1 MARLATRPLGPDRTT
16 TNRSASNGAHPEVQ
30 TSSHGRP
37 TARRNVPLIALGV
50 LLVVGCAI
58 GFSSAW
64 LRAGGRQ
71 QVLIV
76 ATNLS
81 AGQVLTSSD
90 LRSVQLSTG
99 TGLSPIPASEA
110 AEVVGHPVSL
120 PLASGSLLTDAD
132 LGPSALPPSGKAVV
146 GLALKPGQYP
156 PGITAGAQV
165 LVVIGG
171 STSSGSSTSSSGSPL
186 ADAPVEATVV
196 GVEPAPTDSS
206 DSVVVSVQ
214 LAEGNG
220 AAVAA
225 AGSAGNV
232 ELVIVSSGGAR

>member
-1 MARLATRPLGPDRTT
+1 
-16 TNRSASNGAHPEVQ
+16 
-30 TSSHGRP
+30 
-37 TARRNVPLIALGV
+37 VPLIALGV

-71 QVLIV
+71 QVLV
-76 ATNLS
+76 VSTNLS
-81 AGQVLTSSD
+81 AGQILTSSD

-110 AEVVGHPVSL
+110 SEIVGHPVAL
-120 PLASGSLLTDAD
+120 PLSPGSLLTQSD
-132 LGPSALPPSGKAVV
+132 LGPSALPPSGQAVV

-165 LVVIGG
+165 LVVVGG
-171 STSSGSSTSSSGSPL
+171 STSSGSTSSSGSSPT
-186 ADAPVEATVV
+186 DAPIEAAVV
-196 GVEPAPTDSS
+196 GVEAAPTDSS

-232 ELVIVSSGGAR
+232 ALAIVSSGRAS

>member
-1 MARLATRPLGPDRTT
+1 
-16 TNRSASNGAHPEVQ
+16 
-30 TSSHGRP
+30 
-37 TARRNVPLIALGV
+37 VPLIALGV

-71 QVLIV
+71 QVLVV

-81 AGQVLTSSD
+81 AGQVLTPTD

-99 TGLSPIPASEA
+99 AGLSPIPASEA
-110 AEVVGHPVSL
+110 SEVVGHPVAL
-120 PLASGSLLTDAD
+120 PLAPGSLLTEAD
-132 LGPSALPPSGKAVV
+132 LGPSALPPTGQAVV

-171 STSSGSSTSSSGSPL
+171 STSSASSTSSGSSP
-186 ADAPVEATVV
+186 ADAPIAATVV

-206 DSVVVSVQ
+206 DSVVVSIQ

-232 ELVIVSSGGAR
+232 ALVIVSSGSAP

>member
-1 MARLATRPLGPDRTT
+1 MARLATRPLGPGRTT
-16 TNRSASNGAHPEVQ
+16 ANGSASNGAHPEMQ
-30 TSSHGRP
+30 HSSPGRRTS
-37 TARRNVPLIALGV
+37 RRNVPLIALGV

-71 QVLIV
+71 QVLV
-76 ATNLS
+76 VSTNLS
-81 AGQVLTSSD
+81 AGQILTSSD

-110 AEVVGHPVSL
+110 SEIVGHPVAL
-120 PLASGSLLTDAD
+120 PLSPGSLLTQSD
-132 LGPSALPPSGKAVV
+132 LGPSALPPSGQAVV

-165 LVVIGG
+165 LVVVGG
-171 STSSGSSTSSSGSPL
+171 STSSGSTSSSGSSPT
-186 ADAPVEATVV
+186 DAPIEAAVV
-196 GVEPAPTDSS
+196 GVEAAPTDSS

-232 ELVIVSSGGAR
+232 ALAIVSSGRAS